1 MWPLAVLTGDRING
15 FFFKSEKV
23 WRGRLAGPKK
33 SGRNNEVA
41 EGGVPPY
48 IGPLILKAIVM

>member
-1 MWPLAVLTGDRING
+1 MARPFGCNNEVTVLTGDRIN
-15 FFFKSEKV
+15 
-23 WRGRLAGPKK
+23 
-33 SGRNNEVA
+33 GRNNEVA

>member
-15 FFFKSEKV
+15 FFLKSEKV

-33 SGRNNEVA
+33 SDRITEVA